1 MNDRPE
7 FVYAGFAPCGCLV
20 TLIAD
25 VPEHKSMVARECA
38 KVIKAGDRLERLHH
52 SKVTELLETIGIGCH
67 CEKKEEKKD
76 QLSLFDPHAEVFTDE
91 K

>member
-1 MNDRPE
+1 MSDRPE
-7 FVYAGFAPCGCLV
+7 FAYAGFAPCGCLV

-25 VPEHKSMVARECA
+25 MPEHKSMVARECA
-38 KVIKAGDRLERLHH
+38 KVIKDGDRLERLHH

-76 QLSLFDPHAEVFTDE
+76 QLSLFDLHTEVLNE

>member
-1 MNDRPE
+1 MRNRPE
-7 FVYAGFAPCGCLV
+7 FDYAGFAPCGCLV

-25 VPEHKSMVARECA
+25 MPEDRAMVARECA
-38 KVIKAGDRLERLHH
+38 KVIKNGDRLERLHH
-52 SKVTELLETIGIGCH
+52 SKVSELLETIGFGCH

-76 QLSLFDPHAEVFTDE
+76 QISLFDLHPEVLNNE